1 MSWIRGKCRVKSEEE
16 FMNPSVIL
24 DAFCNRAGTILAYV
38 AMQLQKNKGGKSSAA
53 LAFENSSV
61 DLSKASWAH
70 AWYVGMKCFHDAVNN
85 VQDSSLKVPLQN
97 LFCLLGL
104 SHLEE
109 HGSELL
115 ESGYFSPD
123 HMKLMRS
130 CARKALL
137 LIRPNAVALVD
148 SWDFTDKY
156 LNSALGRYDGN
167 VYEALFESAKRSPLN
182 KSDIAPGVKEHL
194 LPLFKS
200 QL

>member
-1 MSWIRGKCRVKSEEE
+1 M
-16 FMNPSVIL
+16 
-24 DAFCNRAGTILAYV
+24 
-38 AMQLQKNKGGKSSAA
+38 
-53 LAFENSSV
+53 
-61 DLSKASWAH
+61 
-70 AWYVGMKCFHDAVNN
+70 
-85 VQDSSLKVPLQN
+85 
-97 LFCLLGL
+97 FCLLGL

-123 HMKLMRS
+123 HMKMIRS
-130 CARKALL
+130 SSRKTLA

-167 VYEALFESAKRSPLN
+167 VYEALYENAKKSPLN
-182 KSDIAPGVKEHL
+182 KSDIAPGVKEYL
-194 LPLFKS
+194 LPRFKS